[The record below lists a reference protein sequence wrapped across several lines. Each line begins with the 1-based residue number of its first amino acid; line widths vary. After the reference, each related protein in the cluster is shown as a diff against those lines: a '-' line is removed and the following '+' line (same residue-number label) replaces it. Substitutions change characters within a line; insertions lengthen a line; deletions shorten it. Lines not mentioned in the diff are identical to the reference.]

1 VRGKLKAALLLLLFS
16 LSIASIG
23 TSCSSTVAREDDPDE
38 ETVQTVHDADEE
50 EVVEGNDSPTDYE
63 EGGESGSQKT
73 AGFLMAIGYLAMTVG
88 SALLPVLMM
97 M

>member
-1 VRGKLKAALLLLLFS
+1 VRGKLKATLLLLLFS
-16 LSIASIG
+16 VSIVSIG
-23 TSCSSTVAREDDPDE
+23 TNCSSTVAREDDPAE
-38 ETVQTVHDADEE
+38 ETVQTAHDADEE
-50 EVVEGNDSPTDYE
+50 EVLEGNDRPIDDE

-88 SALLPVLMM
+88 SALMPLLMM

>member
-23 TSCSSTVAREDDPDE
+23 TSCSSTVAREDDPA
-38 ETVQTVHDADEE
+38 ETVETAPDPDEE
-50 EVVEGNDSPTDYE
+50 EVVEGNDSDYE

-73 AGFLMAIGYLAMTVG
+73 AGFLMAIGYLAMTIG
-88 SALLPVLMM
+88 TAILPLFMM
-97 M
+97 